1 METIL
6 EYVNNLL
13 AEVLADMSSSTGQ
26 YVGTAKI
33 IAGLG
38 AMISAVMTFSQIMSG
53 KSDEPIANFA
63 RRFLLISLGI
73 GFYSTF
79 LGLINMPLD
88 AMGSS
93 IKEVVIEDHVD
104 TESYFES
111 YTFNKEEEFSNNPEA
126 DAEINELLREAD
138 SELGIREDG
147 NESESSSV
155 IMSIFNGSY
164 QDNIRLW
171 ILEAFYEIIHFLGV
185 IAIIVLN
192 VVRSFFLIVLS
203 IFGIF
208 VLAFSMY
215 PGLENSFNQW
225 LQKYI
230 NVYLWLPISYILQGL
245 ISKLFTKVK
254 PDVASSIFTATSEEL
269 SNSSNN
275 VVIALIGVCSVV
287 SFATV
292 PTLSSWLINAATNAL
307 GSKVK
312 GKAMDVGKTAQQAGK
327 VAVAAKT
334 GGAGALA
341 GAAVGK

>member
-13 AEVLADMSSSTGQ
+13 AEVLVDMRSGTGQ

-33 IAGLG
+33 IASLG
-38 AMISAVMTFSQIMSG
+38 ATVSSFMTFGQIMSG
-53 KSDEPIANFA
+53 KSDEPITSFF
-63 RRFLLISLGI
+63 RRLLLISLAI
-73 GFYSTF
+73 AYYNTF

-88 AMGSS
+88 AMGGT
-93 IKEVVIEDHVD
+93 IKEVVTTDHGD
-104 TESYFES
+104 AKSFFDSYD
-111 YTFNKEEEFSNNPEA
+111 FNKNNEFSSNAEA

-138 SELGIREDG
+138 SQTDDAEAEEEG
-147 NESESSSV
+147 STSSV

-171 ILEAFYEIIHFLGV
+171 ILEAIYDFIHFLGV

-192 VVRSFFLIVLS
+192 VVRTFFLIVLS

-245 ISKLFTKVK
+245 ISKLFMKVK
-254 PDVASSIFTATSEEL
+254 PDVASTIFTATSEEIA
-269 SNSSNN
+269 NSSNN
-275 VVIALIGVCSVV
+275 VVIALIGICSVV

-327 VAVAAKT
+327 AAAAVKT
-334 GGAGALA
+334 GGASALA